1 LQGCYPQC
9 HLACAAAPPRRA
21 RSRYRASVI
30 ERAWQ
35 SSYAVVFPTTGIG
48 FRFRWPAPSTTG
60 DLAAGVSGSLSSYRP
75 LLPRSI
81 FDTMFSFICFERPE
95 EIPTPTRSFGRATLL
110 GRVHW
115 PRRLTKTTRCSNEFH
130 WHVAACGSAA
140 AAYLQ
145 GSRASIVRDYSVI
158 TRAEPRQALSW
169 RKLTEVS
176 MLRFR
181 NEVRNCHDRSR
192 GRAS

>member
-1 LQGCYPQC
+1 MAEWLCSGLPDHRYRFSIPV
-9 HLACAAAPPRRA
+9 A
-21 RSRYRASVI
+21 RSIDNRRSCSRRKRLAL
-30 ERAWQ
+30 Q
-35 SSYAVVFPTTGIG
+35 LQAVTSAQHIRHDVQF
-48 FRFRWPAPSTTG
+48 
-60 DLAAGVSGSLSSYRP
+60 Y
-75 LLPRSI
+75 
-81 FDTMFSFICFERPE
+81 CFERPE

-158 TRAEPRQALSW
+158 TRAEPRQGLSW